1 MMKKSSKAPLRI
13 ALYGM
18 DNRSSKT
25 MEMYLKGPCHGIAV
39 VVGESEAEI
48 DMIDA
53 DYASAREILETR
65 KEKAP
70 NRPIIL
76 LSIQHMQLD
85 GAFYIKKPITVSQVE
100 AVLAKIQAVIAHKS
114 VTPAVKPGGTPLA
127 ESSESSAGGEA
138 VKKAPEKMA
147 MEVFVKK
154 PPADKAQND
163 EQLKTSKHRTAMQLN
178 EGGFT
183 AFLGMLDDI
192 DFEDKTNLQAA
203 SFDRRAYFLW
213 FVQSAYQTA
222 KQQDRVLQ
230 LKSIWKPITFFPDN
244 REVWVDADDKQLRS
258 FAGMKLTKA
267 FAGSMTMALLDSVN
281 ARVERPMDKF
291 QDFDAFIW
299 KLAIWTSKGRFPVEV
314 DLQRP
319 IYLKRWPNFT
329 RLVITPD
336 ALRIASLL
344 IQAPRLPLEVV
355 AILNCKPQYVFA
367 FISACHAL
375 GLLGQYEQTAIPVK
389 QAEAP
394 MPAKKAKTGLLS
406 KILNKLRG
414 A

>member
-1 MMKKSSKAPLRI
+1 
-13 ALYGM
+13 
-18 DNRSSKT
+18 
-25 MEMYLKGPCHGIAV
+25 MEMYLKGPCNGIAV

-53 DYASAREILETR
+53 DYGSAREILETR

-76 LSIQHMQLD
+76 LSIQHLQLD
-85 GAFYIKKPITVSQVE
+85 GTFYIKKPITVSQVE
-100 AVLAKIQAVIAHKS
+100 AVLGKIQAAIAHKS
-114 VTPAVKPGGTPLA
+114 VTSAVKASVAALA
-127 ESSESSAGGEA
+127 ERVENSAAAE
-138 VKKAPEKMA
+138 VQPPKAPEKMA

-154 PPADKAQND
+154 TPADKAQND
-163 EQLKTSKHRTAMQLN
+163 EQLKTAKHRTAMQLN

-192 DFEDKTNLQAA
+192 DFEDQAKLQAA

-222 KQQDRVLQ
+222 KQQERVLQ

-244 REVWVDADDKQLRS
+244 REIWVDADDKQLRS

-344 IQAPRLPLEVV
+344 IQAPRMPLEVA

-375 GLLGQYEQTAIPVK
+375 GILGQYEQAAVPVK

-394 MPAKKAKTGLLS
+394 MPAKKAKTSLLS